1 MSSTTSFTD
10 NGDGTITTITN
21 YGAHLMWEKKSPAGS
36 RDVHDMGF
44 VYSWSKP
51 GPNPT
56 EPDGTAFTLFLRS
69 LNDQSF
75 ANHSDWRLPTQNEL
89 LSIVDNSKYP
99 SGNAWINPI
108 FGPTMAAHYLTNE
121 TFDIGPPTRVT
132 AVRFG
137 GEGMYGSMVV
147 PKVDE
152 GYVRAVRYV

>member
-1 MSSTTSFTD
+1 M
-10 NGDGTITTITN
+10 GTCTQV
-21 YGAHLMWEKKSPAGS
+21 
-36 RDVHDMGF
+36 DF

-56 EPDGTAFTLFLRS
+56 EPDGTAFTLFLKT
-69 LNDQSF
+69 LNEQSF

-99 SGNAWINPI
+99 SKDPWINPI
-108 FGPTMAAHYLTNE
+108 FGPTMAAHYLTSE

-137 GEGMYGSMVV
+137 GPGMYGSTSAL
-147 PKVDE
+147 KVDE
-152 GYVRAVRYV
+152 GFVRAVRNV